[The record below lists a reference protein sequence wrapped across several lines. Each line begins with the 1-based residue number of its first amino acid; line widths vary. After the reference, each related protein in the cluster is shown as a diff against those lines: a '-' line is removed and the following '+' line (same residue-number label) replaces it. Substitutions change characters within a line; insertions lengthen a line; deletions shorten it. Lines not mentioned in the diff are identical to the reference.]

1 MANFETAER
10 ELEALGYRQELKRS
24 LSLTDLVV
32 YGLIFIGPT
41 APFTVYGF
49 VYNASHGM
57 PALVYAVGLVAMT
70 FTALSYLT
78 MSRAFPLS
86 GSVYAYVARG
96 AGPFAG
102 FLAGWAIL
110 LDYILLPTLS
120 YVIAATVLHVLFP
133 VLPKIPLILGFI
145 VAITA
150 VNLAGLEAA
159 VWVNRLLLLAQ
170 VAVLVAFLGF
180 GGWALAHGVGGA
192 HLSLAPLVQLEAIS
206 PSLIFGALSLAVLSF
221 LGFDAVSTLA
231 EEAKGG
237 ARAVGV
243 ATLLSLTLAA
253 ALFIGQTYLASLF
266 VLGHPRFAD
275 GDEAATAFLV
285 VSETIGGPRFRLAVS
300 VGGMALG
307 ALAGAG
313 VAQAAAARILYSMG
327 RDGQMPRFLAH
338 VSGARKIPDR
348 GVLLIAGITIVTG
361 LFFSERLEQL
371 TSLVTFGALAGFMAL
386 HVSVILHFR
395 AGANGGSLWRHL
407 IAPVL
412 GAAIIGYVL
421 VNADPMAKLGGLI
434 WLGLGVVV
442 ASWLRWRG
450 RSLALRDV

>member
-1 MANFETAER
+1 MANLETAER

-24 LSLTDLVV
+24 LSLADLVV

-57 PALVYAVGLVAMT
+57 PPLVYAVGLVAMT

-78 MSRAFPLS
+78 MSREFPLS

-96 AGPFAG
+96 AGAFAG

-120 YVIAATVLHVLFP
+120 YIIAATVLHVLFP

-170 VAVLVAFLGF
+170 VALLVAFLGF
-180 GGWALAHGVGGA
+180 GTWALAHGVGGA
-192 HLSLAPLVQLEAIS
+192 RLSLAPLFQPEALS
-206 PSLIFGALSLAVLSF
+206 PHLIFGALSLAVLSF

-237 ARAVGV
+237 ARHVGV
-243 ATLLSLTLAA
+243 ATILSLVLAA

-266 VLGHPRFAD
+266 VLGHPRSRKATRRRRRSCWCPRRSAGQASDWPFRS
-275 GDEAATAFLV
+275 AA
-285 VSETIGGPRFRLAVS
+285 
-300 VGGMALG
+300 
-307 ALAGAG
+307 
-313 VAQAAAARILYSMG
+313 
-327 RDGQMPRFLAH
+327 
-338 VSGARKIPDR
+338 
-348 GVLLIAGITIVTG
+348 
-361 LFFSERLEQL
+361 
-371 TSLVTFGALAGFMAL
+371 
-386 HVSVILHFR
+386 
-395 AGANGGSLWRHL
+395 WR
-407 IAPVL
+407 
-412 GAAIIGYVL
+412 
-421 VNADPMAKLGGLI
+421 
-434 WLGLGVVV
+434 
-442 ASWLRWRG
+442 
-450 RSLALRDV
+450 